1 MLQLALAIEALLG
14 DGCALVVVRAKDRF
28 NNPTSF
34 GYTDFLLNV
43 RLTDGRHVGELQL
56 HLEAIHAIK
65 PACHRTYAIM
75 RQVSLFYD
83 PHASTHPFRKPADFD
98 LHSLARLAGRTLS
111 SRATTTGPTRATE
124 TSRKRK
130 DMLILCSRRSQTPR
144 GTYH

>member
-1 MLQLALAIEALLG
+1 MVQLALAIEALLG
-14 DGCALVVVRAKDRF
+14 DGCKLVVVRAKDRF

-75 RQVSLFYD
+75 RQVSPVYD
-83 PHASTHPFRKPADFD
+83 PHACITPPVSK
-98 LHSLARLAGRTLS
+98 S
-111 SRATTTGPTRATE
+111 S
-124 TSRKRK
+124 
-130 DMLILCSRRSQTPR
+130 
-144 GTYH
+144 